1 MLKKTKNALLG
12 IFLLV
17 IVITFPF
24 CIEKILLNE
33 TIFPFNLPIKFS
45 RESWFGFIA
54 SYLGAIGT
62 VILGIIAL
70 YQNKKY
76 KELSDQSESRFL
88 QLQEDIKEL
97 TQKNVDL
104 IELNTKLER
113 AKYYPILTNLH
124 HTFWN
129 IREKNLKQSFSPDED
144 AFQITYKKDDPYEME
159 DTVNDVFNHYFT
171 FTCTF
176 KNDSERTIRNFNC
189 SNIIINNDEH
199 GMGFWQYQSCDI
211 EPGTILRC
219 VYATKF
225 DLAEHVLSGTIESL
239 SFTYNMENVIGE
251 QFQMSMDVHFYQH
264 DESYPNPYIETT
276 PILRIE

>member
-1 MLKKTKNALLG
+1 MLKKTRNALLG
-12 IFLLV
+12 IFLLI

-24 CIEKILLNE
+24 CVEKMLLKK
-33 TIFPFNLPIKFS
+33 TIFPFNVPIQFS

-62 VILGIIAL
+62 FILGIIAL

-76 KELSDQSESRFL
+76 RELSEQSESRFL
-88 QLQEDIKEL
+88 KLQEDIKEL

-104 IELNTKLER
+104 IELSTKLER
-113 AKYYPILTNLH
+113 VKYYPILTNLR
-124 HTFWN
+124 HTIWN
-129 IREKNLKQSFSPDED
+129 IRENNLRQNFSTDED
-144 AFQITYKKDDPYEME
+144 VFQVTYEKYDLNEME
-159 DTVNDVFNHYFT
+159 NTINDVFNNYFT

-189 SNIIINNDEH
+189 SNIIINNNDPE
-199 GMGFWQYQSCDI
+199 MGFWQYQSCDI
-211 EPGTILRC
+211 EPGAILRC

-225 DLAEHVLSGTIESL
+225 DLAEHVLSGIIESL
-239 SFTYNMENVIGE
+239 SFTYKMENVIGE

>member
-17 IVITFPF
+17 IVIAFPF
-24 CIEKILLNE
+24 CIEKMLLNE

-45 RESWFGFIA
+45 RESWFSFIA

-129 IREKNLKQSFSPDED
+129 IREKNLKQSFSPAED

-199 GMGFWQYQSCDI
+199 GIGFWQYQSCDI

-276 PILRIE
+276 PILRI